1 MRHSSERTT
10 RQTAVMPHLHLL
22 WVCCDTPDAMTC
34 HQTLVAP
41 HEPHLNGPVSRG
53 QSTGRD
59 AENCSGSHQ
68 NFWSPQ
74 VSFGGGSPKT
84 PPPQAARLSWPCP
97 QHLGKCFG
105 PWVPN
110 LPGPMDDHAGNLVSC
125 RQPHIPLLTFLLLS
139 LPNL

>member
-41 HEPHLNGPVSRG
+41 HEPHLNRPVSRG

-84 PPPQAARLSWPCP
+84 PPPKLPGCP
-97 QHLGKCFG
+97 GLALNTWESALGHGSPTFLG
-105 PWVPN
+105 PW
-110 LPGPMDDHAGNLVSC
+110 MTMQA
-125 RQPHIPLLTFLLLS
+125 IW
-139 LPNL
+139 